1 MDKFNFNK
9 LVENPFL
16 IKPEDITSLQK
27 IVELY
32 PYCQPA
38 RILLTKAMHLAGDL
52 NYEKTLNQTA
62 IGMAERQ
69 KLKYWITTSTTTLAI
84 DSIEASS
91 TKEQEFTNTPLNIT
105 KLFKGLDRTPPTD
118 DLLKNVEESLSALRH
133 TRNKAIGLEDGLV
146 TIPQVN
152 IFEKILPFEQ
162 LPTPPIKEETKELPV
177 PFVKRNRQQLPQG
190 LINDFVKTEKPA
202 ETELFKPAAES
213 TEFFDYT
220 AYKETRKAAKTNA
233 TKDQEKV
240 DEIAKDFPNMVS
252 TTTTGIESST
262 LGESI
267 SEESEASLL
276 LNYLEHTKKK
286 KRLNTVS
293 KEQVN
298 SILSNFIASEPTI
311 KPAKNLPRTDNEI
324 DLSVKSTR
332 FQGTPI
338 SENFA
343 ELLVTQGKFLKAVE
357 VFEELVLKYPEKKSY
372 FAVRIEELKNKL
384 NT

>member
-1 MDKFNFNK
+1 M
-9 LVENPFL
+9 
-16 IKPEDITSLQK
+16 SLQK

-69 KLKYWITTSTTTLAI
+69 KLKYWITTSTKTLV
-84 DSIEASS
+84 IEPIQTSS
-91 TKEQEFTNTPLNIT
+91 TKEQEFATTPLKLT
-105 KLFKGLDRTPPTD
+105 KLFKGPDRTPQTD

-133 TRNKAIGLEDGLV
+133 TRNKAIGLEDELV
-146 TIPQVN
+146 TIPHN

-162 LPTPPIKEETKELPV
+162 LPTPSTKEETQEVPI

-202 ETELFKPAAES
+202 ASELFKPAAES
-213 TEFFDYT
+213 SEFFDYT

-233 TKDQEKV
+233 SKGQEKI

-252 TTTTGIESST
+252 ISTTGIESST

-286 KRLNTVS
+286 KRMNAVS
-293 KEQVN
+293 KEQV
-298 SILSNFIASEPTI
+298 STILSNFIAAEPTI

-343 ELLVTQGKFLKAVE
+343 ELLVVQGKFLKAIE
-357 VFEELVLKYPEKKSY
+357 VFEELVLKYPEKKHY